1 MNLDFQKNVVCS
13 RLQRAIKYKHPP
25 KIMVT
30 VSLSYKVLFRLQI
43 GSDKLK
49 LYT

>member
-1 MNLDFQKNVVCS
+1 MNLDWQKMLFVPD
-13 RLQRAIKYKHPP
+13 YKKLYNTNTQ